1 MPPNN
6 VTLRDESDDAD
17 DRAFMRELF
26 GSLDSMQHLSTLG
39 PAAEQMIDMQLD
51 IREQQYRARFSDA
64 AFQLILLDGRP
75 VGRIVVDRT
84 DGEWH
89 LVDIAVLPANAGAV
103 ESEPRLLA
111 ICCRPLTRPDKWWEH
126 QSSPAMSMPV
136 DSGCD
141 WASSLP

>member
-1 MPPNN
+1 MTG
-6 VTLRDESDDAD
+6 TLS
-17 DRAFMRELF
+17 
-26 GSLDSMQHLSTLG
+26 
-39 PAAEQMIDMQLD
+39 
-51 IREQQYRARFSDA
+51 YRARNPTNIGTPLLVYSSTRRFNLADWKNRSFREPNGA
-64 AFQLILLDGRP
+64 PLCGGGVESLFQLILLDGRP